1 MLGSSAVVLHLQ
13 QRYSVSDLHMTVIK
27 SENIKNIYN
36 WLKQVNIFAGVTE
49 RLQGIQ
55 TVH

>member
-27 SENIKNIYN
+27 SENIKKNI
-36 WLKQVNIFAGVTE
+36 IG
-49 RLQGIQ
+49 
-55 TVH
+55 